1 MDFLPRAFYE
11 RPLLTVARELVGCT
25 LEWDG
30 CGGLVVEV
38 EAYAAEGDPAC
49 HTMTRPSARA
59 FVEAHPPGTA
69 YVYLNYGMYWLL
81 NVLVKGG
88 GEDGLILFRA
98 LEPTHGV
105 SEMRARRGRERA
117 EDLCSGPG
125 KLGRALA
132 VTGADHGQA
141 LARLGGRGGAANQAR
156 GLRPRAPGLNP
167 ELVEDGRIGISQAA
181 DRPWRFSWR
190 GHPHVSV
197 RPRPTPLSQR
207 GPN

>member
-1 MDFLPRAFYE
+1 MPFVTRAFFE
-11 RPLLTVARELVGCT
+11 RPLLTVARDMVGCT
-25 LEWDG
+25 LAWDG
-30 CGGLVVEV
+30 CGGTIVEV

-49 HTMTRPSARA
+49 HTMTRPSARE
-59 FVEAHPPGTA
+59 FVARNPPGAA

-98 LEPTHGV
+98 LEPTMGV
-105 SEMRARRGRERA
+105 PLMRERRNRSRL

-132 VTGADHGQA
+132 VTRDDHGHA
-141 LARLGGRGGAANQAR
+141 LAGRPSARTGGQGVR
-156 GLRPRAPGLNP
+156 GLLPRSNRRLL

-181 DRPWRFSWR
+181 DRPWRFSLR
-190 GHPHVSV
+190 GNPYVSV
-197 RPRPTPLSQR
+197 RPR
-207 GPN
+207 G